1 MLSRM
6 VFSEHSHFLWL
17 KPQRTICTLLAILL
31 VLFAFP
37 AKKSQAQDTRGQII
51 GTLTDSSGSRIA
63 GATIRAVN
71 MNSKVESS
79 AVSNQQGEYLIPFL
93 LPGSYIVRVE
103 HSGFKAFERSNVE
116 VRISERIPVNVELEL
131 GAVNETVSV
140 SAQNELLETTSTSMS
155 QVIDSRRISELP
167 MKDGNPIMLA
177 QLAPGV

>member
-6 VFSEHSHFLWL
+6 AFPEPSHF
-17 KPQRTICTLLAILL
+17 PSQRLQRKICAVWIILL
-31 VLFAFP
+31 ILSVFP
-37 AKKSQAQDTRGQII
+37 VEKSQAQDTRGQII

-103 HSGFKAFERSNVE
+103 HSGFKAFE
-116 VRISERIPVNVELEL
+116 
-131 GAVNETVSV
+131 
-140 SAQNELLETTSTSMS
+140 
-155 QVIDSRRISELP
+155 
-167 MKDGNPIMLA
+167 
-177 QLAPGV
+177 